1 MAKVLIE
8 ILGGVAAVT
17 CNPDNV
23 EVAIID
29 HDDQEAEAYTDKSA
43 FGAPLTDGVR

>member
-8 ILGGVAAVT
+8 VAGGVAEVI

-23 EVAIID
+23 EVEIID
-29 HDDQEAEAYTDKSA
+29 WGDAE
-43 FGAPLTDGVR
+43 P

>member
-1 MAKVLIE
+1 MSKVLIE
-8 ILGGVAAVT
+8 IAGGVAAVT

-29 HDDQEAEAYTDKSA
+29 HDDQEAEANADIYECS
-43 FGAPLTDGVR
+43 APLKGVAR